1 MKKRIVDTL
10 INKVKEDIKQAE
22 AASDSASEY
31 VKEGDIKSDGKYD
44 TRGIEAGY
52 LAGAQQRRVEE
63 LKLELQLLE
72 EIPVRDFFKNEEV
85 SIGALVD
92 IKFNSQVRKYFVAPT
107 AGGTMI
113 NIDGVTILV
122 ISTFSPI
129 GDAVFGTKVGE
140 EFELETPQETRV
152 YEVMGIA

>member
-63 LKLELQLLE
+63 
-72 EIPVRDFFKNEEV
+72 
-85 SIGALVD
+85 
-92 IKFNSQVRKYFVAPT
+92 
-107 AGGTMI
+107 
-113 NIDGVTILV
+113 
-122 ISTFSPI
+122 
-129 GDAVFGTKVGE
+129 
-140 EFELETPQETRV
+140 
-152 YEVMGIA
+152 